1 MSLPIDRTDRAILK
15 MLQEDGKI
23 TNVEL
28 AKRVHLSPAACLER
42 VKRLQQQGYI
52 RDYMAVLDPN
62 LLGVGLLVFVEVSLD
77 RTTPESFASFKD
89 AARKMPQIMECH
101 MVAGGFDYLIKAR
114 VKDMNAYRVFLD
126 DLLSSVKGVRETHT
140 YAVMEEVKNTV
151 RLPI

>member
-28 AKRVHLSPAACLER
+28 SKRVHLSPAACLER